1 MKVLTFGE
9 IMLRLKAPGHER
21 FFQSPMLEATFGG
34 GEANVAVSLANYG
47 MDAEFLTILP
57 QNDIADACIR
67 ELRYFGV
74 GTKKIVRGEGRMGI
88 YYLEGGATNCRARSS
103 MTARIPR
110 SRWQSRAISTGTKPS
125 RVWTGSISRVL
136 RLRFLKARW
145 SCLLSLSRKR
155 RSGTSPCPA
164 T

>member
-47 MDAEFLTILP
+47 MDAEFLTVLP

-88 YYLEGGATNCRARSS
+88 YYLEGGANQLPSKVVYDRAYSS
-103 MTARIPR
+103 IAMA
-110 SRWQSRAISTGTKPS
+110 KPGDT
-125 RVWTGSISRVL
+125 V
-136 RLRFLKARW
+136 
-145 SCLLSLSRKR
+145 LLSPACASWDMYDNFEQRGDHFKTCVKR
-155 RSGTSPCPA
+155 LA
-164 T
+164 E

>member
-1 MKVLTFGE
+1 MKILTFGE

-47 MDAEFLTILP
+47 MDAEFLTVLP

-74 GTKKIVRGEGRMGI
+74 DTKKIVRGEGRMGI
-88 YYLEGGATNCRARSS
+88 YYLEGGANQLPSKVVYDRAYSS
-103 MTARIPR
+103 IAMA
-110 SRWQSRAISTGTKPS
+110 KPGDT
-125 RVWTGSISRVL
+125 V
-136 RLRFLKARW
+136 
-145 SCLLSLSRKR
+145 LLSPACASWDMYDNFEQRGDHFKTCVKR
-155 RSGTSPCPA
+155 LA
-164 T
+164 E